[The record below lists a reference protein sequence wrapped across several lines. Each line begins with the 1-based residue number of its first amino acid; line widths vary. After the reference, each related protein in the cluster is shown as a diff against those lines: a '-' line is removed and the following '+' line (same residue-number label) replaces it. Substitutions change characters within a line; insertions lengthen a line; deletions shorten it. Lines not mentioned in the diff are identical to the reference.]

1 MNYSLGLGFENYIPF
16 DLTLK
21 DMEQTYLIFNTNIEH
36 KKIPKGLE
44 HFLHFECS
52 IYVERHYSGYYIDSD
67 LKEGYNYYIDE
78 NKPIKFNIEIDK
90 LKKNIFYQSV
100 NCDSGS
106 ANYFHASIDK
116 NDLKNIGRDAIVE
129 ANNNISF
136 YLPGIETFFNYQRTN
151 SSLKDYENLDKDI
164 ISPSFSIKS
173 FNGKKMV
180 FELTTKYKDVDFD
193 FYVIV
198 YLEKIRRSNVP
209 LKNICYWKKLIEK
222 NESFNDENIIIQK
235 ISYKNKVLSNNS
247 IDIPKIKNNTYIY
260 SNVYGSGKILDDIK
274 EYVFYTEQEYY
285 YTTNKRD
292 TVPDSDSGSDSGESE
307 TGKISLSIGAI
318 IGIAIGGVV
327 LVLIIIFFILRLRKK
342 NSHDLEE
349 AGIPLN
355 LSKLEKNN

>member
-1 MNYSLGLGFENYIPF
+1 
-16 DLTLK
+16 
-21 DMEQTYLIFNTNIEH
+21 
-36 KKIPKGLE
+36 
-44 HFLHFECS
+44 
-52 IYVERHYSGYYIDSD
+52 
-67 LKEGYNYYIDE
+67 
-78 NKPIKFNIEIDK
+78 
-90 LKKNIFYQSV
+90 
-100 NCDSGS
+100 
-106 ANYFHASIDK
+106 
-116 NDLKNIGRDAIVE
+116 
-129 ANNNISF
+129 
-136 YLPGIETFFNYQRTN
+136 
-151 SSLKDYENLDKDI
+151 
-164 ISPSFSIKS
+164 
-173 FNGKKMV
+173 MV

-307 TGKISLSIGAI
+307 TGKTSLSIGAI